1 MKLKIQHIILC
12 ILIILL
18 FPIGSYCQT
27 VVGEVDCVVRLLQG
41 NDKIKIIRLDD
52 PENPFISLFFTTIDT
67 GQWFALAD
75 PSNTSIATRLTGEI
89 PRDENG
95 KQLVE
100 KRTNLDVYILSKS
113 IFSKEM
119 KIARFY
125 DEEKNTL
132 VYLVYTTKYIDGS
145 LKHSLSVVP
154 LGK

>member
-1 MKLKIQHIILC
+1 MKVKIFC
-12 ILIILL
+12 L
-18 FPIGSYCQT
+18 FIYLFIVIAFPLNSYSQT
-27 VVGEVDCVVRLLQG
+27 IVGEVDCVRRLVQG
-41 NDKIKIIRLDD
+41 NDTIQIIRLDD
-52 PENPFISLFFTTIDT
+52 PENPFVSLFFTTIDT
-67 GQWFALAD
+67 GQLFALAD

-89 PRDENG
+89 PRDDNG
-95 KQLVE
+95 NQIITKH
-100 KRTNLDVYILSKS
+100 KNLDLFVISKS

-145 LKHSLSVVP
+145 LKHNLSVVP